1 MPEYL
6 VTWRIDIEA
15 DTAEEAALAAV
26 AIQRKPGSTAVVF
39 EVKDK
44 RTGATAKIDLEP
56 DDDCDLC
63 NDRGWDI
70 VDIDPARGALGEI
83 LRCGGCR
90 LFRDDLA
97 AHAAARSSGFIV
109 DDDGMILAYPSGFDY
124 ETFYQGLS
132 PDPPT
137 AITTETAR
145 SPTPARSTAGPRTT
159 P

>member
-1 MPEYL
+1 MHEYL

-15 DTAEEAALAAV
+15 ETAEEAALAAV

-70 VDIDPARGALGEI
+70 VDIDPASGALGEI
-83 LRCGGCR
+83 LRCDGCR

-97 AHAAARSSGFIV
+97 AHAAARAAGFIV
-109 DDDGMILAYPSGFDY
+109 DDDGRILTYPPGFDY
-124 ETFYQGLS
+124 DAWYQGLWPEPAAAS
-132 PDPPT
+132 
-137 AITTETAR
+137 ATETAR
-145 SPTPARSTAGPRTT
+145 SPMPARATVGPRTT

>member
-15 DTAEEAALAAV
+15 DTAAEAALAAV

-83 LRCGGCR
+83 LRCDGCR
-90 LFRDDLA
+90 QFRDDPA
-97 AHAAARSSGFIV
+97 AHAAARASGFIV
-109 DDDGMILAYPSGFDY
+109 DDNGIILAYPTGFDY
-124 ETFYQGLS
+124 DAWYQGLC
-132 PDPPT
+132 PEPT
-137 AITTETAR
+137 AASATETPG